1 VKIVVVF
8 CSVMILQG
16 LNTFG
21 QTNAVPPTS
30 HVPPHPELQG
40 QKAASKPK
48 KVGTL
53 PGGTLSHNAG
63 IQPPQLST
71 FHRIKRESLLTPQ
84 EAKID
89 FGADLQAIFQPEN
102 DQIGETR
109 IRDTIVTIFPT
120 GH

>member
-1 VKIVVVF
+1 MKRIVVL
-8 CSVMILQG
+8 CSVLILQG
-16 LNTFG
+16 LNTLG
-21 QTNAVPPTS
+21 QTNTAPPARLL
-30 HVPPHPELQG
+30 PHPELQG
-40 QKAASKPK
+40 QKTASKPK
-48 KVGTL
+48 KVGAL

-71 FHRIKRESLLTPQ
+71 FHRIKRESLLMPP
-84 EAKID
+84 EANID
-89 FGADLQAIFQPEN
+89 FGAELQAIFRPEN